1 MRKLLV
7 LFLTLMIP
15 ACSMVGL
22 GESPS
27 QLEIT
32 EYGIF
37 DKGALARQT
46 EGVPRELGKSFGF
59 RVKVKDPKSGPVK
72 VVITTA
78 TPGLLDPSKPKV
90 QMDFV
95 TQATFQ
101 PGETYD
107 VFFTFSE
114 PWEMVAGKWVLSVET
129 DKGEVVSRTFDVYNP
144 KL

>member
-7 LFLTLMIP
+7 LFLALIAS

-22 GESPS
+22 GETPS

-37 DKGALARQT
+37 DKGVLVRQT
-46 EGVPRELGKSFGF
+46 EGVARELGLSFGF

-114 PWEMVAGKWVLSVET
+114 PWEMVAGKWVLTVET

>member
-1 MRKLLV
+1 MRKLLAV
-7 LFLTLMIP
+7 FLSLIVS

-22 GESPS
+22 GETPS

-37 DKGALARQT
+37 DKGVLVRQT
-46 EGVPRELGKSFGF
+46 EGVARELGTSFGF
-59 RVKVKDPKSGPVK
+59 RVKVKDPKAGPVK

-114 PWEMVAGKWVLSVET
+114 PWEMVAGKWVLTVET